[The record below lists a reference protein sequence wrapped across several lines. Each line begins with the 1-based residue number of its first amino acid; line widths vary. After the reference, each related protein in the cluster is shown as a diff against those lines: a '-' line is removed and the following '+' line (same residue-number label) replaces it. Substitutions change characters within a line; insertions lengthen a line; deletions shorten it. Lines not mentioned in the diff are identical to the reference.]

1 MTLSNIYK
9 ILNSIEEKDYLINS
23 SNTITQIKIFKQT
36 YAKLESTKIFD
47 ELLNKMDNA
56 LDIKLINSDAVKLPE
71 THLVSNIMSINNN
84 IKAEIKILKKYLSQI
99 VPTTS
104 KNENVINIKLEDTE
118 DMDKLNK
125 NLSKIRNAIT
135 PIICHEEI
143 KGELKVNH
151 WEYGSYWI
159 ELSLQTS
166 AAITIISQIVW
177 SAVVIMK
184 KIRESE
190 LVEKQI
196 KATDIK
202 NESLEDIM
210 NGQKKLINSLIEA
223 EARHIY
229 FENIKDK
236 KENIQYIDHLKNSI
250 DTFSQLILKGTEIHP
265 SLEAPKEV
273 KEEFPEFDK
282 VENIFSKIKQISEK
296 TI

>member
-71 THLVSNIMSINNN
+71 MHLVSNIMSINNN

-104 KNENVINIKLEDTE
+104 KNENIINIKLEDTE